1 MKVIGLIE
9 EKKNIKIDETKK
21 DEVIKKDEIKETK
34 KNK

>member
-9 EKKNIKIDETKK
+9 EKKNIKIDEPKK
-21 DEVIKKDEIKETK
+21 DEVKKDEIKETK

>member
-9 EKKNIKIDETKK
+9 EKKNIKIDEPKK

>member
-9 EKKNIKIDETKK
+9 EKKNIKIDEPKK
-21 DEVIKKDEIKETK
+21 DEVKKDEIKESK

>member
-9 EKKNIKIDETKK
+9 EKKNIKIDEVKK
-21 DEVIKKDEIKETK
+21 DEVKKDEIKETK